1 MINPPV
7 PVNASV
13 TLDSPIDRNFFT
25 SHHLEN
31 FNDPKVFDKDHI
43 FLLWIIILPAPPC
56 GEILYP
62 SGSSTPL
69 STASLLPLHSTT

>member
-7 PVNASV
+7 PVNSSV
-13 TLDSPIDRNFFT
+13 TLASPTDTNIFT
-25 SHHLEN
+25 SHHSEN
-31 FNDPKVFDKDHI
+31 FNDPEVFDKND
-43 FLLWIIILPAPPC
+43 FFYVWIIILPAPPC